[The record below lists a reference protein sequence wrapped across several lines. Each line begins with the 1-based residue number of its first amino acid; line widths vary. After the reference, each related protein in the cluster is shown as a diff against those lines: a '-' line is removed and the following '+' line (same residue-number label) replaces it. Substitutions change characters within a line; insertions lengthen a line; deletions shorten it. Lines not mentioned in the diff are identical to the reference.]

1 MTDEMGKGGRI
12 EELKERFLCVGKG
25 LSGQI
30 SMFGEA
36 SQPNLL

>member
-1 MTDEMGKGGRI
+1 MGKDGRI
-12 EELKERFLCVGKG
+12 GELKEGFRCGGKG

-36 SQPNLL
+36 NQPNLL